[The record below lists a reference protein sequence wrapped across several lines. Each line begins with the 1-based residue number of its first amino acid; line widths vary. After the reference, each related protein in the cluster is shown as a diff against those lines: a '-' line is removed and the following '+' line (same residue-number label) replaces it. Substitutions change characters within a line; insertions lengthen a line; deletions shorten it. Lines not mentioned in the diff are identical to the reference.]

1 MKMHLMEEHPILMPF
16 MMISVSKVAAVHLSP
31 KFHVDILNF
40 YSLRL
45 VYCGFY
51 QHSLNMKFH
60 CFSKLLRQSKKN
72 KCSSKMCDITSDII
86 VMTTVQ
92 EFMLPQN

>member
-60 CFSKLLRQSKKN
+60 DFLNCYVNPRKTNAQVRCVILL
-72 KCSSKMCDITSDII
+72 IA
-86 VMTTVQ
+86 
-92 EFMLPQN
+92 LL